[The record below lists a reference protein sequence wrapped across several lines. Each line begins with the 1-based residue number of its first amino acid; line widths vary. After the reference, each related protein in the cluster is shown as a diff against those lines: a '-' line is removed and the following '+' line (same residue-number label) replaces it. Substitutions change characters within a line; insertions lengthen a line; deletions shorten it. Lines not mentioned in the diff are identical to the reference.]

1 MAHVV
6 LGVSGASGMVL
17 AKRTLYWLTTLGHT
31 VDLVFSRPA
40 LLTAAEELGKEY
52 GRPGRW
58 LDDLVDAELVQL
70 YSSGDFTAPFAS
82 GSNKRDGM
90 VIVPCSMGTVAAIRA
105 GLADNLLR
113 RAADVM
119 VKEKRPLILVPRETP
134 LSEIHL
140 ENMLGLAKMGVR
152 IVPPMP
158 AWYLQPR
165 SLEEVE
171 DAIVGRVFDAL
182 GLPADFCMRWR
193 EEPV

>member
-1 MAHVV
+1 MAHIV
-6 LGVSGASGMVL
+6 LGVSGASGIVL

-31 VDLVFSRPA
+31 VDLVFSRAA
-40 LLTAAEELGKEY
+40 LLTASEELGKEY
-52 GRPGRW
+52 GRAQRW
-58 LDDLVDAELVQL
+58 LEDAPSATL
-70 YSSGDFTAPFAS
+70 YSSSDFTAPFAS

-90 VIVPCSMGTVAAIRA
+90 IVVPCSMGSVAAIRH

-119 VKEKRPLILVPRETP
+119 IKEKRPLVLVPRETP

-140 ENMLGLAKMGVR
+140 ENMLGLAKMGVY

-165 SLEEVE
+165 TLEEVE
-171 DAIVGRVFDAL
+171 DAIVGRIFDAL
-182 GLPADFCMRWR
+182 QLPADFCMRWR
-193 EEPV
+193 EELPV